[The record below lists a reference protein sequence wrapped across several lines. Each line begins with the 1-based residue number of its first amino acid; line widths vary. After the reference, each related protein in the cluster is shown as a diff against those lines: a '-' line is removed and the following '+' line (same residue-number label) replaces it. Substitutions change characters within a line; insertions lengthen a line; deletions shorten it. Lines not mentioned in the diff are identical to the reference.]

1 MLACGV
7 PDAHSVL
14 LLLPFNHLYNA
25 VFKQKATGPN
35 SVGREANS
43 RLTFNYEIAQRV
55 HGTYSADI

>member
-1 MLACGV
+1 M

-55 HGTYSADI
+55 LGTYSADM